1 MCDDVNLGLD
11 EHQKRGGRERETA
24 LCNDI
29 FVEYSGCGGEREIT
43 V

>member
-1 MCDDVNLGLD
+1 MSI
-11 EHQKRGGRERETA
+11 KREEGERETA